1 MVVLRSG
8 ENPNV
13 TEGQLESA
21 VELIEGFL
29 AERGF
34 EAYLTIEVEDNSY
47 EESSALDTVILATI
61 ATSAPFQQTIETI
74 LDGNIL
80 LRNAGFCGEPV
91 PVFYMCR
98 QD

>member
-1 MVVLRSG
+1 MDLLAG
-8 ENPNV
+8 AENPNV
-13 TEGQLESA
+13 SDEQLESA
-21 VELIEGFL
+21 IGLVEAFL

-47 EESSALDTVILATI
+47 EESSALGTVILATI
-61 ATSAPFQQTIETI
+61 ATSVPFQQTIETI

-80 LRNAGFCGEPV
+80 LRNAGLCGEPV
-91 PVFYMCR
+91 PIFYMCR